1 MWIRPR
7 SVECMTHEK
16 RSHGLSSEA
25 DLKKDTSYGPSSE
38 RDDEALQ
45 NERVT
50 DSAAVDSDMDS
61 SEILVLPGSGGPDDV
76 GDIEVDPSE
85 FNLSGDSIP
94 GHPKPAS
101 HPH

>member
-1 MWIRPR
+1 
-7 SVECMTHEK
+7 MTHEK
-16 RSHGLSSEA
+16 RKHHLSAEQ
-25 DLKKDTSYGPSSE
+25 DLEKDTSYSPSSE
-38 RDDEALQ
+38 RDDDVLENEA
-45 NERVT
+45 VT
-50 DSAAVDSDMDS
+50 DSDAVDADMDS
-61 SEILVLPGSGGPDDV
+61 SEILVLPGTGGPDDV

>member
-1 MWIRPR
+1 
-7 SVECMTHEK
+7 MTHEK
-16 RSHGLSSEA
+16 RNHHLSSEE
-25 DLKKDTSYGPSSE
+25 DLRKDTSYSPSSG

-45 NERVT
+45 EERVT

-61 SEILVLPGSGGPDDV
+61 AEILVLPGTGGPDDD

-85 FNLSGDSIP
+85 LNLSGDSIP

-101 HPH
+101 HPR

>member
-1 MWIRPR
+1 
-7 SVECMTHEK
+7 MTHEK
-16 RSHGLSSEA
+16 RNHHLSSEQ

-45 NERVT
+45 EERVT

-61 SEILVLPGSGGPDDV
+61 AEILDLPGTGGPDDD

-85 FNLSGDSIP
+85 LNLSGDSIP